1 MGAVEIIG
9 LILAIIILI
18 KHLPTLLAFNFMKN
32 RLRKFEKTTDKTI
45 NNMFWATFIVFL
57 VLLFFILPVIGLLN
71 FLVAGVV
78 YSLLISLLF
87 TSRPQLYRSMIRE
100 VLRAP
105 SGWMRIMSLISVII
119 AVLML
124 WLLFR

>member
-45 NNMFWATFIVFL
+45 NYMFWATFIVFL